1 MIDFSFLEQ
10 GELLTPVNGKGVSTA
25 EPRILDGSIP
35 EDPEIVEALEEF
47 REELKEYQ
55 VPIGN
60 STEDLRRQNR
70 VESNMGNLVTDAAR
84 TCYWNDTLISF
95 EINGDIRTDLF
106 KGEITYEDVFAIMPW
121 NNTIDKVTLKGYEL
135 LEIFEDSL
143 KELSANDDSYYDD
156 FFQVSGIRL
165 SALVLDDN
173 AGNRIQVF
181 QTFCSADNETDY
193 CDIDLEKEYTI
204 ALCSYL
210 ASRYTK
216 RSSNNEIKVKEIG
229 IPDHQCLKSYI
240 EQKQTIS
247 PKVENRITIVYA

>member
-1 MIDFSFLEQ
+1 M
-10 GELLTPVNGKGVSTA
+10 
-25 EPRILDGSIP
+25 
-35 EDPEIVEALEEF
+35 EEF